1 MEMQIKNILFDFDG
15 TLVDSAP
22 GIVKTMEQTFLQMG
36 IKLPAAAEMRATIG
50 LPLWQA
56 LQRLGALT
64 DADANRAVDI
74 YRELF
79 PVYEVNYIQVFDGVV
94 DTLKNLRERCIRMAI
109 VTSRDA
115 MSLDLVADKRGLTHF
130 FETRVTG
137 ADGLTPKPAPDMVL
151 ALLDRMHILPE
162 ETLVVGDTTFDIEMG
177 NRAGCHTCAVTY
189 GNHTREQLLTAE
201 PEWMIDRMERLL
213 DCKEL
218 LNPEK

>member
-1 MEMQIKNILFDFDG
+1 MSMKYRNILFDFDG

-36 IKLPAAAEMRATIG
+36 MEVPTEEAMRSTIG
-50 LPLWQA
+50 LPLKQA
-56 LQRLGALT
+56 LQQLGKLSEEEAEK
-64 DADANRAVDI
+64 AVEV

-79 PVYEVNYIQVFDGVV
+79 PIYEVNYIQVFDGVRE
-94 DTLKNLRERCIRMAI
+94 TLDELRARGVRMAI

-115 MSLDLVADKRGLTHF
+115 MSLDLVADKRGLTPY

-137 ADGLTPKPAPDMVL
+137 ADGLTPKPAPDMVE
-151 ALLDRMHILPE
+151 ALLERMQINRE

-189 GNHTREQLLTAE
+189 GNHSR
-201 PEWMIDRMERLL
+201 ERLQTA
-213 DCKEL
+213 
-218 LNPEK
+218 NPEYVIEQMSEILAL